1 MNPQLE
7 QARELLSAARRD
19 EVTLRILL
27 RDAES
32 PLESMLF
39 HAQQA
44 LEKGL
49 KAVLVA
55 HGVVFRRTHDLIEL
69 LDMATFHG
77 IAVPVARDLLLRLAP
92 YAVEFRYLGVKAPE
106 VSPDEAESA
115 MRAALEWAANEID
128 VI

>member
-7 QARELLSAARRD
+7 QARELLSAAQRD
-19 EVTLRILL
+19 RLTLRILL
-27 RDAES
+27 GNPES

-69 LDMATFHG
+69 LDMGRPMASPCRSPATCCCGWPPMPSSF
-77 IAVPVARDLLLRLAP
+77 AT
-92 YAVEFRYLGVKAPE
+92 
-106 VSPDEAESA
+106 
-115 MRAALEWAANEID
+115 WA
-128 VI
+128 

>member
-1 MNPQLE
+1 MNPQIE
-7 QARELLSAARRD
+7 QAQELLSAARRD
-19 EVTLRILL
+19 RVTLRILL

-69 LDMATFHG
+69 LDMAAANG

-92 YAVEFRYLGVKAPE
+92 YAVEFRYLGVKAPV
-106 VSPDEAESA
+106 VSPDEAETAVQAA
-115 MRAALEWAANEID
+115 MEWAESKID
-128 VI
+128 AI

>member
-7 QARELLSAARRD
+7 QARELLSAAQRD
-19 EVTLRILL
+19 RLTLRILL
-27 RDAES
+27 GNPQS

-69 LDMATFHG
+69 LE
-77 IAVPVARDLLLRLAP
+77 AP
-92 YAVEFRYLGVKAPE
+92 D

-115 MRAALEWAANEID
+115 VLAAMEWAASEIGPT
-128 VI
+128 